1 MHQVLGAH
9 SILIT
14 EIWLFN
20 NSLRKLKK
28 LLAHFAQAKHF
39 ITGREIDKE
48 VADGFF
54 HGEEVGNKHFDYFY
68 LDKLVKDKKS
78 FFQHF
83 CKAILITGHEK
94 TTKVFNTLSFK
105 TLSGSLRATYE
116 EWF

>member
-1 MHQVLGAH
+1 MHQAH

-20 NSLRKLKK
+20 NSLRKLKE

-48 VADGFF
+48 VVDGFF
-54 HGEEVGNKHFDYFY
+54 HAEEVGNKRFDYFY

-83 CKAILITGHEK
+83 CKAILIIGNEK
-94 TTKVFNTLSFK
+94 TTKVFKTLSFK
-105 TLSGSLRATYE
+105 ILSGVSPFSTSTCYL
-116 EWF
+116 